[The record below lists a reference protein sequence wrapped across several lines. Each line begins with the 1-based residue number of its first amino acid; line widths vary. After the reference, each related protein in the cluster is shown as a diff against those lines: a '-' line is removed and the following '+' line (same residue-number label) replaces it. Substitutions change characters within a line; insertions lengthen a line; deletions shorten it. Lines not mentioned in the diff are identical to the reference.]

1 MGMARQLHQLQTI
14 ELDIESKEKAL
25 AQSEARLGESQ
36 ALVEARIRLEKR
48 QQHLDELKKKQ
59 HAAEWEVDDVADK
72 LSMAQDTLYSGRIK
86 NPKELASLQ
95 HEVEGFKRKRNSLE
109 ENTLEIMEQAEAATA
124 DLASL
129 SRELGEVEDRW
140 RNEQRQLSVAIEQLK
155 SSLSQL
161 KNERQT
167 ALASIGAETIDCYN
181 RLRKQKGLAVAR
193 VEQGTCRGCRISL
206 STAELQRVKGNKLIM
221 CSSCGRIL
229 FID

>member
-14 ELDIESKEKAL
+14 ELDIESKEQAL

-36 ALVEARIRLEKR
+36 ALVEARIRLEKG

-72 LSMAQDTLYSGRIK
+72 LLMAQDTLYSGRIK

-167 ALASIGAETIDCYN
+167 ALAGIGAETIDCYN